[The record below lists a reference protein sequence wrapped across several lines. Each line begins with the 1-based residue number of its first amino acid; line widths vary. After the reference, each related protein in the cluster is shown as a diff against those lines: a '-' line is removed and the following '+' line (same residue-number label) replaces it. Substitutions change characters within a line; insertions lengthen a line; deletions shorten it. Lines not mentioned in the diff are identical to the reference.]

1 MSPGN
6 PRKSLSD
13 GHMPD
18 RACIDSPWIREL
30 SGRGVAVAVIDSGV
44 NPEHPHVSRV
54 AGGVRIVNL
63 SLGTLRE
70 DHAGVLEGAVGR
82 PGGGGGRG
90 GGGGGGR
97 GADVVAGFA
106 AVDGGGGG
114 VAGGVA
120 RTPCYVKGT
129 NSCASPGSSR
139 CMALSR
145 ATAASSGLGLP
156 LRRASRTRSSVRRSQ

>member
-1 MSPGN
+1 MYVRYYHPREKRFPLWNSADRMSPGN

-13 GHMPD
+13 SHMPD

-82 PGGGGGRG
+82 L
-90 GGGGGGR
+90 
-97 GADVVAGFA
+97 AE
-106 AVDGGGGG
+106 
-114 VAGGVA
+114 AGGVVVVA
-120 RTPCYVKGT
+120 AEAERRTWW
-129 NSCASPGSSR
+129 PGSLPSTVG
-139 CMALSR
+139 AE
-145 ATAASSGLGLP
+145 GWLGVLHGP
-156 LRRASRTRSSVRRSQ
+156 PAM